1 MKQRGGQQ
9 RAYSELKWSA
19 RAVIARRLLW
29 WGRLLRRGKL
39 LHSPSIAR
47 FSCSTATEE
56 FCARHDNSAGK
67 FAAGWGAPH
76 PQQGRQMRALPLPQR
91 QPLAAVA
98 VVSGAS
104 VT

>member
-19 RAVIARRLLW
+19 CAVIARRLLW
-29 WGRLLRRGKL
+29 RGKL

-67 FAAGWGAPH
+67 IAAGWGAPH